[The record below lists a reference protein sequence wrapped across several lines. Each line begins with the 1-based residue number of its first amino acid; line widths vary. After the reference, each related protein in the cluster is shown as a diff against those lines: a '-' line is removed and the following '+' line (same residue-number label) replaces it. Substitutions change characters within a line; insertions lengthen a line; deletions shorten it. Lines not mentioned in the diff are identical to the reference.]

1 MAPRLWS
8 IQAGRKRQHERTNNR
23 TSMTEPFV
31 YQSQAVRVLFGR
43 GKVQSVA
50 AELDHHRRSR
60 ALILC
65 TTSSR
70 ATAERVQAE
79 AVGSIVDTHQLP
91 KSGDARERLAK
102 LIEHAKQKDADSLV
116 VIGGGSPIGFA
127 KTMAAKAGLRSVAVV
142 TTYSGSEMASSWS
155 IGAGPDRMAGDDDNC
170 LPLTAIYDPDL
181 TLSLPPRTSAASGMN
196 AMAHAVETLYGP
208 DLNPVVR
215 VMAGIAVAILGRSL
229 REVVDQPYDI
239 EARTDALYAAWLA
252 AAFRAQVGVEHAL
265 AQRVRQAFGLDHS
278 HCHAIF
284 TPYAIAFNAAA
295 APGAMELITR
305 ALGVKDAG
313 RGLYDLNRR
322 IGLPTGLKGLG
333 MKEADISKAVDV
345 VAAAKFV
352 NPRPVSREDL
362 LDLITQAYHGDP
374 PRF

>member
-1 MAPRLWS
+1 
-8 IQAGRKRQHERTNNR
+8 
-23 TSMTEPFV
+23 MTENFV

-43 GKVQSVA
+43 GTLHSVP
-50 AELDHHRRSR
+50 AELELHKRSR

-65 TTSSR
+65 TNSSR
-70 ATAERVQAE
+70 PTAERVQA
-79 AVGSIVDTHQLP
+79 AAASRIADIHQLAP
-91 KSGDARERLAK
+91 AGDARERLAK
-102 LIEHAKQKDADSLV
+102 LIDHAKQKNADSLV

-127 KTMAAKAGLRSVAVV
+127 KTVAANAALRSVAVV
-142 TTYSGSEMASSWS
+142 TTYSGSEMASTWS
-155 IGAGPDRMAGDDDNC
+155 IGAGPDRMAGEHDDC

-208 DLNPVVR
+208 DVNPVVESLASKG
-215 VMAGIAVAILGRSL
+215 VELLGSSL
-229 REVVDQPYDI
+229 PRVVDRPDDI
-239 EARTDALYAAWLA
+239 AARTDALYGAWLA
-252 AAFRAQVGVEHAL
+252 AAFRAQAGVEHAL

-284 TPYAIAFNAAA
+284 TPYAIAFNAKA
-295 APGAMELITR
+295 APRAMELIAR
-305 ALGVKDAG
+305 ALGGKDAG
-313 RGLYDLNRR
+313 RGLYDLNVR

-333 MKEADISKAVDV
+333 MKQADIPKAVEM

-352 NPRPVSREDL
+352 NPRPVSRDDIA
-362 LDLITQAYHGDP
+362 DLITQAFHGEP